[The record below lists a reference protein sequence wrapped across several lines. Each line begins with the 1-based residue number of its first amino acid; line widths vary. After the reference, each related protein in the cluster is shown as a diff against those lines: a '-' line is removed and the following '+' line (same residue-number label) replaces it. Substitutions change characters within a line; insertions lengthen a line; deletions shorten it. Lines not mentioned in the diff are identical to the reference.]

1 MSGPIVVKIGGAAIE
16 KPELSSAL
24 WRALAELHAKEVA
37 RGSGVVLVHGGGALV
52 DAMIAKLGMTTQR
65 VNGLR
70 VTPSEQIGVITGV
83 LAGTVNKTVVGM
95 LSACGA
101 RAVGLSLSD
110 GGTAVGVKHEPDGID
125 LGRVGVVRGGDPTL
139 LRKLIAG
146 GFLPVLSSIALD
158 AAGGALNVNADDAAS
173 AIGGLIGA
181 RRVVLLTDVEGV
193 WDENRRLV
201 RSLTVAQL
209 ESLIETG
216 VITGGMIPKVR
227 AAACAAEASGV
238 PTLIDSWGDPATLVD
253 LGADDARGTLV
264 TVGTRA
270 RTTPAKV

>member
-1 MSGPIVVKIGGAAIE
+1 MTGAIVVKIGGAAVE
-16 KPELSSAL
+16 KPELSSAI
-24 WRALAELHAKEVA
+24 WRALAELHAKELA

-70 VTPSEQIGVITGV
+70 VTPPDQIGVITGV

-95 LSACGA
+95 LSAGGA

-110 GGTAVGVKHEPDGID
+110 GGTAVGVKHTPGGVD
-125 LGRVGVVRGGDPTL
+125 LGRVGIVNGGDPALLKTL
-139 LRKLIAG
+139 LKA

-193 WDENRRLV
+193 LDENKRLV

-238 PTLIDSWGDPATLVD
+238 PTLIASWGNPATLVD

-264 TVGTRA
+264 TSDTRA
-270 RTTPAKV
+270 RKTPATV

>member
-1 MSGPIVVKIGGAAIE
+1 MVKVGGAAIE
-16 KPELSSAL
+16 KPEQSAAI
-24 WRALAELHAKEVA
+24 WRALTELQAREVT

-70 VTPSEQIGVITGV
+70 VTPPEQIGVITGV

-110 GGTAVGVKHEPDGID
+110 GGTAVGVKHAPDGVD
-125 LGRVGVVRGGDPTL
+125 LGRVGVVKGGDPTL
-139 LRKLIAG
+139 LRTLIAG
-146 GFLPVLSSIALD
+146 GFMPVLSSIALD
-158 AAGGALNVNADDAAS
+158 VEGGALNVNADDAAS

-181 RRVVLLTDVEGV
+181 RRVVLLTDVAGV
-193 WDENRRLV
+193 LDENKRLV

-238 PTLIDSWGDPATLVD
+238 PTLIASWGDPATLVD
-253 LGADDARGTLV
+253 LGDDDARGTLV
-264 TVGTRA
+264 TAGTRA
-270 RTTPAKV
+270 RTTPAGV